1 MQRTTINPPFPEEE
15 IKLTGSRVQSP
26 SKTKEIDIT
35 IRSEGGKIMQP
46 QMSMSPEQRNLSK
59 GR

>member
-35 IRSEGGKIMQP
+35 IRSEGAKIMQP
-46 QMSMSPEQRNLSK
+46 QMSMSPE
-59 GR
+59 